1 MQACVIFL
9 TVTVKMCCIYFYAFY
24 TLNNFSWFS
33 KYLFGNR
40 EIKMNWGNKHYESF
54 VRPG

>member
-1 MQACVIFL
+1 MQACVSFL